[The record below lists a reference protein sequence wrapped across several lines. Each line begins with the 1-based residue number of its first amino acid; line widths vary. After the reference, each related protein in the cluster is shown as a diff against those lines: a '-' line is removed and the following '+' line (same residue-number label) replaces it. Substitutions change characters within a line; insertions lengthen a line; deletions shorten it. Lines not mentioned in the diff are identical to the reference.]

1 MNAIFSR
8 VSIRKYEDKPVE
20 KDKVILMLKAAM
32 AAPSAC
38 NQQPWEYYVVTNKEK
53 IQELALTSPYAS
65 FSKAAPLV
73 FVACSRKS
81 DSIIAPSYTNIDMS
95 ASVENLLL
103 EASEL
108 GLGAVWMGIAPDKER
123 MAAVCRAIDLP
134 EHLSAFALI
143 SCGYPAEVRAQQDRY
158 DEKRV
163 HYIE

>member
-8 VSIRKYEDKPVE
+8 VSIRKYQDKPVE
-20 KDKVILMLKAAM
+20 KDKVLLMLKAAM

-65 FSKAAPLV
+65 FSKEAPLV
-73 FVACSRKS
+73 FVACSRIS
-81 DSIIAPSYTNIDMS
+81 DCIIAPSYTNIDMS

-123 MAAVCRAIDLP
+123 MAAVRSVIDLP

-143 SCGYPAEVRAQQDRY
+143 SCGYPAEVRVQQDRY
-158 DEKRV
+158 DERRV
-163 HYIE
+163 HYLE